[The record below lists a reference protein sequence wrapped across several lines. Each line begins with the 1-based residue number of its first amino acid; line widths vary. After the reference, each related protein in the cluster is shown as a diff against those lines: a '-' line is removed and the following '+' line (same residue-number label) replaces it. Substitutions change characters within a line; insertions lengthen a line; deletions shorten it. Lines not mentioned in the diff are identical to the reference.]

1 MGKKYVLIAVKNILE
16 DGNYIMNK
24 AIHGL
29 SDYKKYSLRKF
40 LFGIILFIIV
50 VILSFISINLGSTN
64 IKLIDII
71 NALLRGSFSSS
82 AAVVWNIR
90 LPRILAAI
98 IAGVGLAVSGCV
110 MQNNLNNPLA
120 SPSTLGISNAAA
132 FGANIGIIVLGAG
145 GIGSNASDA
154 VKINNPYLVGICA
167 FSASICAVLIIIFLA
182 RLRGF
187 SSESIILSGVALSSL
202 FSAGTILIQYF
213 AQDTQVAAAI
223 FWTFG
228 DLGRI
233 SWNELCILLI
243 VTLIAFV
250 YFMFRRWEYN
260 AIENGNESAK
270 SLGVNVENIRLG
282 GMIVASLVTAVS
294 VSFVGI
300 IGFIGLISPQIVR
313 RILGSDYKF
322 LIPISAIIGAA
333 ILLSADTLARIVIS
347 PIILPVGAITSF
359 LGAPVFFYLLI
370 RGDNK
375 S

>member
-1 MGKKYVLIAVKNILE
+1 MINNKI
-16 DGNYIMNK
+16 DGVE
-24 AIHGL
+24 
-29 SDYKKYSLRKF
+29 DYKKYTLKKILIGVV
-40 LFGIILFIIV
+40 LFSIV
-50 VILSFISINLGSTN
+50 VILSFISINLGSTHVR
-64 IKLIDII
+64 LSDMI
-71 NALLRGSFSSS
+71 NEFLGNSSNNS
-82 AAVVWNIR
+82 AAVIWNIR
-90 LPRILAAI
+90 LPRIAASI
-98 IAGVGLAVSGCV
+98 ISGAGLAVSGCV

-132 FGANIGIIVLGAG
+132 FGANFAIIVLGAG

-154 VKINNPYLVGICA
+154 VKISNPYIVGICA
-167 FSASICAVLIIIFLA
+167 FAASICAVLIILLLA
-182 RLRGF
+182 KLKGF

-213 AQDTQVAAAI
+213 ARDTQVAAAI

-233 SWNELCILLI
+233 SWNELFILGI
-243 VTLIAFV
+243 VTLISFM

-260 AIENGNESAK
+260 AIESGRDSAQ
-270 SLGVNVENIRLG
+270 SLGVNVENIRIG
-282 GMIVASLVTAVS
+282 GLVIASLITAIC

-313 RILGSDYKF
+313 RILGGDYKF
-322 LIPISAIIGAA
+322 LIPISAIMGSV
-333 ILLSADTLARIVIS
+333 ILLAAETLARIIIS
-347 PIILPVGAITSF
+347 PIILPVGSITSF

-370 RGDNK
+370 KGDKK